1 MLDLTQIEREGEF
14 AKSIREYFEHFDPKI
29 IIETGLYHGNG
40 STSIISSLI
49 KYIPI
54 KDAQFF
60 SIECNAQNIEIA
72 KENLRKKGL
81 LPYVSIINGLSI
93 PKDLLPSVEKINEK
107 IAEAAK
113 FKGVKL
119 DHEQDPSNG
128 AFYYQKE
135 TSQSDKEDCLGNL
148 LQFVGDPDFVLL
160 DSGGHIGEIE
170 FRYLIS
176 KLRKPCGIALDDTRH
191 IKHYKSRDFISKDER
206 FEVLVDNQEK
216 FGSMVCKFTP

>member
-1 MLDLTQIEREGEF
+1 MDLTEIEREGQF
-14 AKSIREYFEHFDPKI
+14 AKSIREYFEAFNPKI

-40 STSIISSLI
+40 STSIIASII
-49 KYIPI
+49 KYEPI
-54 KDAQFF
+54 TDAQFF
-60 SIECNAQNIEIA
+60 SIECNSQNIEIA

-93 PKDLLPSVEKINEK
+93 PRDLLPSVEKINEK
-107 IAEAAK
+107 IAEASK
-113 FKGVKL
+113 FIGVKL

-135 TSQSDKEDCLGNL
+135 TSQFEKEDCIGNL

-160 DSGGHIGEIE
+160 DSGGHVGEIE
-170 FRYLIS
+170 FNYLIS
-176 KLRKPCGIALDDTRH
+176 KLKKPCGIALDDTRH
-191 IKHYKSRDFISKDER
+191 IKHYKSREIISKDKR
-206 FEVLVDNQEK
+206 FKILNDNQEK